1 MNKNPHIGSSF
12 DDFLKEEGIFDEVN
26 AVAIKRVI
34 SWQVQQEM
42 ESKQWTKKVLAE
54 RMDTSRSAVDRML
67 DPENTSVTLK
77 TLDRTASV
85 LGKRL
90 KIELVDA

>member
-1 MNKNPHIGSSF
+1 MNSNPHIGSSF

-34 SWQVQQEM
+34 SWQIQQEM
-42 ESKQWTKKVLAE
+42 ESKQWTKKTLAE
-54 RMDTSRSAVDRML
+54 QMHTSRSAVARML
-67 DPENTSVTLK
+67 DPQNTSVTLK

-85 LGKRL
+85 FGKRL